1 MPYSSWKS
9 VEIEIFDEN
18 DNYLFT
24 FHDELWSEKGRTGGE
39 SWKESRTKA
48 YADIWFP
55 SAGTYKAYLSDT
67 YSTRIAENT
76 GYRVAIFPVNGD
88 RSDLTKWFW
97 IFGILIVCILAYWGE
112 KSERED
118 DKDFWKPITPVTE
131 KVKEK
136 KSSNRF
142 FIILA
147 IFMIPVLISCADG
160 YYNFFPYSSWHSYA
174 SAKKNMTVDRTV
186 RNDNHRTRSRSGGK

>member
-1 MPYSSWKS
+1 MLRDIFFAAIVAVIVLFINWVVMGNESRANYSTNVTWYSAKDGKTFTVPEDNQLMRVKIRGMMPYSSWKS

-18 DNYLFT
+18 DNYLFN

-76 GYRVAIFPVNGD
+76 GYRP
-88 RSDLTKWFW
+88 RH
-97 IFGILIVCILAYWGE
+97 
-112 KSERED
+112 
-118 DKDFWKPITPVTE
+118 P
-131 KVKEK
+131 
-136 KSSNRF
+136 
-142 FIILA
+142 
-147 IFMIPVLISCADG
+147 
-160 YYNFFPYSSWHSYA
+160 
-174 SAKKNMTVDRTV
+174 
-186 RNDNHRTRSRSGGK
+186 